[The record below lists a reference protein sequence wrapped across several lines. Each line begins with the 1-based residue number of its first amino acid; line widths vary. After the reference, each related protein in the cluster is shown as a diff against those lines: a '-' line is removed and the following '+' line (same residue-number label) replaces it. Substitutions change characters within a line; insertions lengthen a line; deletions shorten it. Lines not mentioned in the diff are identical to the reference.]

1 MQTPRT
7 PREFKEIL
15 NGAQQKT
22 EDPQPS
28 LTAGEHKNKVFC
40 CLKKPKSRR
49 QFTDLTK
56 EEKKA
61 RVRQLWGKLRAA
73 AHMKGGLD
81 YLERYENENAR
92 QNLGIDSDASLV
104 LSDSQELEEQLKYK
118 VEDDLANLDWY
129 IISPESTFS
138 KVQRLQV

>member
-1 MQTPRT
+1 
-7 PREFKEIL
+7 
-15 NGAQQKT
+15 
-22 EDPQPS
+22 
-28 LTAGEHKNKVFC
+28 
-40 CLKKPKSRR
+40 
-49 QFTDLTK
+49 
-56 EEKKA
+56 
-61 RVRQLWGKLRAA
+61 
-73 AHMKGGLD
+73 MKGGLD

-138 KVQRLQV
+138 KIQRLQVQIVTWFTLILTPFLLVFGQ